1 MLQQTWFWPDMVM
14 DVKDKLARCIH
25 CLKTKPKF
33 GKGKITI
40 GHGPHP
46 AGPFMHLHL
55 DFISLASDH
64 GYKYVLVIVCKFS
77 RWVEAFP
84 LRTAMAEKVAEIL
97 LREFFSRSGICQ
109 SLDSD
114 QGTHFTGKGLKTCMK
129 ILRVNQKFHV
139 PYRPQSSGMVE
150 SQNKSIKMAPRTK
163 LSEYDGGWIKY
174 LPSVLMVMRATLNR
188 TTGLSPFEICMGRP
202 IRCYEQVRQAH

>member
-1 MLQQTWFWPDMVM
+1 MV
-14 DVKDKLARCIH
+14 LIPLGHLCI
-25 CLKTKPKF
+25 CIL
-33 GKGKITI
+33 I
-40 GHGPHP
+40 
-46 AGPFMHLHL
+46 
-55 DFISLASDH
+55 FISLASDH
-64 GYKYVLVIVCKFS
+64 GYKYALVIVCTFS

-139 PYRPQSSGMVE
+139 PYRQ
-150 SQNKSIKMAPRTK
+150 
-163 LSEYDGGWIKY
+163 
-174 LPSVLMVMRATLNR
+174 
-188 TTGLSPFEICMGRP
+188 GRS
-202 IRCYEQVRQAH
+202 